1 MGDKPAKINEFLL
14 VANPYARLIRQVRK
28 VIIVMFAIS
37 LLVALVMYFF
47 AQLSGVLGALIGG
60 TINMVSVWVY
70 SRLAR
75 VDPRHTAQQTL
86 NRHML
91 AEAAK
96 VGVSL
101 LGLLL
106 CFFVRGVHLP
116 GLLFGF
122 IASLLAYWIV
132 LIFYK
137 N

>member
-28 VIIVMFAIS
+28 VSVAMFAIS
-37 LLVALVMYFF
+37 LLVAVVMYFF
-47 AQLSGVLGALIGG
+47 VQLPGAIGALIGG
-60 TINMVSVWVY
+60 TINIVSVWVY
-70 SRLAR
+70 SRLAH
-75 VDPRHTAQQTL
+75 VDPRHSAQQTL
-86 NRHML
+86 NRHLL

-101 LGLLL
+101 LGLLA